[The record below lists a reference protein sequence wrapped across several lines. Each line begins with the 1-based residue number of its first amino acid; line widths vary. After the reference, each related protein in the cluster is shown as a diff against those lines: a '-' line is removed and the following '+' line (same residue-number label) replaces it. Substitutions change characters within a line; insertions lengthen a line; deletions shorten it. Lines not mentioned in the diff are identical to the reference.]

1 MQAAA
6 TLGFD
11 AIYWDNGMTP
21 ETIDVPWS
29 ALQPPLRAAA
39 QVLGYTAKE
48 WNEDVATR
56 MSRPPRCPRR
66 EHPCLA
72 RAAELPRPVER
83 HQALCESRFR
93 K

>member
-1 MQAAA
+1 MGKDKGTWAELTPREVQAAA

-48 WNEDVATR
+48 WNEDGGYEEEPAASVPTTR
-56 MSRPPRCPRR
+56 APLSSPRG
-66 EHPCLA
+66 
-72 RAAELPRPVER
+72 
-83 HQALCESRFR
+83 
-93 K
+93 